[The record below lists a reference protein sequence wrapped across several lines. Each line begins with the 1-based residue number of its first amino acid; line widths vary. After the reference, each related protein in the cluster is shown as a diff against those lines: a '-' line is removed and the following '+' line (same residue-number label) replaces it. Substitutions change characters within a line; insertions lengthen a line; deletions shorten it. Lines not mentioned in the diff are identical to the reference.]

1 MALTAFA
8 PARGLHLA
16 QIFLGMR
23 GKLFVETLLKRL
35 YVSAWM
41 LPARGSKLRLYELVP
56 LRLWS
61 IGYRKRLGQLDF
73 PGYNQSVMSMVRDA
87 AQESQ
92 FASSFFTSGLFT
104 PGRVLAALPGV
115 PAALSGEPAF
125 AIASQP
131 LR

>member
-1 MALTAFA
+1 L
-8 PARGLHLA
+8 
-16 QIFLGMR
+16 
-23 GKLFVETLLKRL
+23 
-35 YVSAWM
+35 
-41 LPARGSKLRLYELVP
+41 
-56 LRLWS
+56 S
-61 IGYRKRLGQLDF
+61 IGHRKRLGQLDF
-73 PGYNQSVMSMVRDA
+73 PGYNQSVMSTARDA
-87 AQESQ
+87 ASESQ